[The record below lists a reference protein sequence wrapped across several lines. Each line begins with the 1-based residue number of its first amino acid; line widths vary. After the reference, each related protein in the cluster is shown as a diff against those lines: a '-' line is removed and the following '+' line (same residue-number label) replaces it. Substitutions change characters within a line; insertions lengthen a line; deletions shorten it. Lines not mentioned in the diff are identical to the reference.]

1 MPEKGNEDISKIFTW
16 KLSYNRFQPVQEGL
30 REALCTLGNGYLG
43 VRGAIYESSA
53 SRVHYPGTYI
63 AGVYN
68 ELPTLIAGKKIL
80 NEDFVNCPNW
90 LPLTFRTEKGD
101 WVSFST
107 SKILFY
113 HQQLDFR
120 RGVLIR
126 KVRIQDDNGQI
137 TTIETERIVHLVDPH
152 CAAIKYTIIP
162 ENYEGFITIKS
173 ALDGTVQNTGVPRYR
188 QLNSKHLM
196 SSSLGS
202 FDNNGVYLAM
212 KTTQSKIEICQA
224 AKNLVSINGKKVKSA
239 NKVLTKKKEKIEQ
252 EFKVFVRK
260 QQHCKV
266 EKIVSIYTS
275 KDKDVINPLSSAI
288 NSVKKSPGFN
298 TLFEIHQCAWKDLWK
313 KFDIQIE
320 GDAFSQKAL
329 RLHIFHLLQTAS
341 IHNTKIDAGLPARG
355 LHGEAYRGH
364 IFWDELFVM
373 SFFDFHSPEISKA
386 LLLYRYRRLIPARKS
401 AKKSGYKG
409 AMFPWQ
415 SGSDGK
421 EKTQFIHLN
430 PMSGKWGPDHTY
442 VQRHV
447 SFAIAYNV
455 WQYWKKSND
464 LDFLIDY
471 GAEMLLSIAQFGA
484 SLAQYDVEDSRYHT
498 HGLMGPDEF
507 HEKVSNSQKP
517 GFKDNAYTNLLI
529 VRTLL
534 KAKEV
539 INVLPLPHRTRII
552 KKLKLDQTE
561 LLRWKDITRKMN
573 VIINKEGIIGQFD
586 GYFKLK
592 ELNWDAYR
600 RKYDKVERMDR
611 ILKAEGKSPNDYK
624 AAKQAD
630 VLMLFYL
637 FPLFEIKDLFHRLG
651 YRFDRY
657 VLKRN
662 YEYYVK
668 RTSHGSSLS
677 KIVHCYVAYLLGRSK
692 EGWQWFSGV
701 LKSDIYDVQ
710 GGTTVEGIHAGIMG
724 GSIDMVIRG
733 FAGIYMG
740 EEIINI
746 TPNLPSNWQSLR
758 FKFCYKGN
766 WFSLFITKEQLTIFI
781 SGSPSK
787 SLTVPVKIHGKLYHF
802 LFRKK
807 YTISLEKNIKGKGSL
822 KMTQKRILIVDGNI
836 TQTERLKTKLQA
848 MGYLIDCAHT
858 GKEALDI
865 LETKW
870 VDLIISAIIFQGGM
884 NGFQFFKEV
893 KKRKR
898 LSKIPIAMQSSKAA
912 MKGIF
917 EIMGADTFFVKPYS
931 MDLFLDEVKN
941 ILAGK
946 ALLSKSAQGRADK

>member
-1 MPEKGNEDISKIFTW
+1 
-16 KLSYNRFQPVQEGL
+16 
-30 REALCTLGNGYLG
+30 
-43 VRGAIYESSA
+43 
-53 SRVHYPGTYI
+53 
-63 AGVYN
+63 
-68 ELPTLIAGKKIL
+68 
-80 NEDFVNCPNW
+80 
-90 LPLTFRTEKGD
+90 
-101 WVSFST
+101 
-107 SKILFY
+107 
-113 HQQLDFR
+113 
-120 RGVLIR
+120 
-126 KVRIQDDNGQI
+126 
-137 TTIETERIVHLVDPH
+137 
-152 CAAIKYTIIP
+152 
-162 ENYEGFITIKS
+162 
-173 ALDGTVQNTGVPRYR
+173 
-188 QLNSKHLM
+188 
-196 SSSLGS
+196 
-202 FDNNGVYLAM
+202 
-212 KTTQSKIEICQA
+212 
-224 AKNLVSINGKKVKSA
+224 
-239 NKVLTKKKEKIEQ
+239 
-252 EFKVFVRK
+252 
-260 QQHCKV
+260 
-266 EKIVSIYTS
+266 
-275 KDKDVINPLSSAI
+275 
-288 NSVKKSPGFN
+288 
-298 TLFEIHQCAWKDLWK
+298 
-313 KFDIQIE
+313 
-320 GDAFSQKAL
+320 
-329 RLHIFHLLQTAS
+329 
-341 IHNTKIDAGLPARG
+341 
-355 LHGEAYRGH
+355 
-364 IFWDELFVM
+364 
-373 SFFDFHSPEISKA
+373 
-386 LLLYRYRRLIPARKS
+386 
-401 AKKSGYKG
+401 
-409 AMFPWQ
+409 
-415 SGSDGK
+415 
-421 EKTQFIHLN
+421 
-430 PMSGKWGPDHTY
+430 
-442 VQRHV
+442 
-447 SFAIAYNV
+447 
-455 WQYWKKSND
+455 
-464 LDFLIDY
+464 
-471 GAEMLLSIAQFGA
+471 
-484 SLAQYDVEDSRYHT
+484 
-498 HGLMGPDEF
+498 
-507 HEKVSNSQKP
+507 
-517 GFKDNAYTNLLI
+517 
-529 VRTLL
+529 
-534 KAKEV
+534 
-539 INVLPLPHRTRII
+539 
-552 KKLKLDQTE
+552 
-561 LLRWKDITRKMN
+561 
-573 VIINKEGIIGQFD
+573 INKEGIIGQFD

-724 GSIDMVIRG
+724 GSIDMVVRG